1 MGCGMSRE
9 NLVGWICAAVLAAG
23 AFIIVVGNLMGSGG
37 SDDDPFKGP
46 IPQRFQGAY
55 NSLGC
60 DGVQMAGL
68 VTVGGKSISYG
79 GARFEATSVVSRSDT
94 SITLRGDPIAA
105 GGSESASTFTIT
117 YAPVGGTARLY
128 GGEFERCSQY
138 GARD

>member
-1 MGCGMSRE
+1 MSGEDRWGWFCAIA
-9 NLVGWICAAVLAAG
+9 LVLIVGFFTLANC
-23 AFIIVVGNLMGSGG
+23 FGG
-37 SDDDPFKGP
+37 SDDDAFKGP

-60 DGVQMAGL
+60 EGVHMDGL
-68 VTVGGKSISYG
+68 VTVGGNDISYG
-79 GARFEATSVVSRSDT
+79 GAMFEATSVVSQSEN

-105 GGSESASTFTIT
+105 GGTESARTFTIT
-117 YAPVGGTARLY
+117 YAPVGGTARLD

>member
-1 MGCGMSRE
+1 MSRE
-9 NLVGWICAAVLAAG
+9 DVWGWFCAAALVVIIGFFTIAQ
-23 AFIIVVGNLMGSGG
+23 FIGEPE
-37 SDDDPFKGP
+37 DDPFKGP
-46 IPQRFQGAY
+46 IPSRFQGAY

-105 GGSESASTFTIT
+105 GGTESARTFTIT
-117 YAPVGGTARLY
+117 YAPVGGTARLD